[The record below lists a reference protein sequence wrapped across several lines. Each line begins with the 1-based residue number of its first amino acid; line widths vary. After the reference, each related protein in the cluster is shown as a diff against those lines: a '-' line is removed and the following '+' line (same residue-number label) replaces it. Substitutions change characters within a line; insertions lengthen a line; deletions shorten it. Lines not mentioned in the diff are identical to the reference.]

1 MARAPVREGTVMIV
15 AVYGSAAPKPGTP
28 LYQNALELGRLLAQA
43 GHTVMTGGY
52 GGTMEAVSRGAAEAG
67 GATLGVTC
75 AEIEQYRPGKANPW
89 VQQEIRTQTLPQ
101 RLEVLTRQPDAM
113 IALPG
118 GIGTLCE
125 ISLALNL
132 MVISP
137 APPKPFIL
145 IGTSWEKVFRQFFT
159 VNHEMINELDQP
171 RVQFAR
177 DPLDAVTY
185 LQKSLS

>member
-1 MARAPVREGTVMIV
+1 MIV
-15 AVYGSAAPKPGTP
+15 AVYGSAAPKPGSS
-28 LYQNALELGRLLAQA
+28 LYQSALELGRLLAQA

-52 GGTMEAVSRGAAEAG
+52 CGTMEAVSRGASEAG
-67 GATLGVTC
+67 GTSLGVTC

-89 VQQEIRTQTLPQ
+89 VQQEIRTETLPQ

-137 APPKPFIL
+137 GAPKPIIL
-145 IGTSWEKVFRQFFT
+145 IGDGWEKVFHQFFT
-159 VNHEMINELDQP
+159 VNHEMINDLDQA

-177 DPLDAVTY
+177 DPLEAVTY

>member
-177 DPLDAVTY
+177 DPIDAVTY
-185 LQKSLS
+185 LQKSLF

>member
-1 MARAPVREGTVMIV
+1 MIV

-43 GHTVMTGGY
+43 GYTVMTGGY
-52 GGTMEAVSRGAAEAG
+52 SGTMEAVSRGAAEAG
-67 GATLGVTC
+67 GTTLGVTC

-89 VQQEIRTQTLPQ
+89 VQQEIRTQTLLQ

-132 MVISP
+132 MVITP
-137 APPKPFIL
+137 GAPKPIIL
-145 IGTSWEKVFRQFFT
+145 IGDGWEKVFRQFFT
-159 VNHEMINELDQP
+159 LNHEMINDLDQA
-171 RVQFAR
+171 RLQFAR
-177 DPLDAVTY
+177 EPSEALAW
-185 LQKSLS
+185 LQNSFS

>member
-52 GGTMEAVSRGAAEAG
+52 GGTMEAVSRGAVEAG

-75 AEIEQYRPGKANPW
+75 AEIEQYRPGSANPW

-177 DPLDAVTY
+177 DPIDAVTY
-185 LQKSLS
+185 LQKSLF

>member
-1 MARAPVREGTVMIV
+1 MIV
-15 AVYGSAAPKPGTP
+15 AVYGSAAPKPGSS
-28 LYQNALELGRLLAQA
+28 LYQNALGLGRLLAQA

-52 GGTMEAVSRGAAEAG
+52 CGTMEAVSRGASEAG
-67 GATLGVTC
+67 GTTLGVTC
-75 AEIEQYRPGKANPW
+75 AEIEQYRPGGANPW

-132 MVISP
+132 MVITPGAS
-137 APPKPFIL
+137 KPFII
-145 IGTSWEKVFRQFFT
+145 IGTGWEKVFREFFT
-159 VNHEMINELDQP
+159 LNHEMINDLDQA
-171 RVQFAR
+171 RLQFAQ
-177 DPLDAVTY
+177 DPVEAVAC
-185 LQKSLS
+185 LQKSLT

>member
-1 MARAPVREGTVMIV
+1 MIV

-43 GHTVMTGGY
+43 GYTVMTGGY
-52 GGTMEAVSRGAAEAG
+52 SGTMEAVSRGTAEAG
-67 GATLGVTC
+67 GTTLGVTC

-89 VQQEIRTQTLPQ
+89 VQQEIRTQTLLQ

-132 MVISP
+132 MVITP
-137 APPKPFIL
+137 GAPKPFIL
-145 IGTSWEKVFRQFFT
+145 IGDGWEKVFRQFFT
-159 VNHEMINELDQP
+159 LNHEMINDLDQA
-171 RVQFAR
+171 RLQFAH
-177 DPLDAVTY
+177 DPSEALAW
-185 LQKSLS
+185 LQNSFS

>member
-1 MARAPVREGTVMIV
+1 MIV

-28 LYQNALELGRLLAQA
+28 FYQNALELGRLLAQA

-75 AEIEQYRPGKANPW
+75 AEIEQYRPGGANPW

-145 IGTSWEKVFRQFFT
+145 IGTSWEKVFQQFFT
-159 VNHEMINELDQP
+159 VNHEMINDLDQA
-171 RVQFAR
+171 RVQFAP

>member
-1 MARAPVREGTVMIV
+1 MARVLV
-15 AVYGSAAPKPGTP
+15 P
-28 LYQNALELGRLLAQA
+28 LANGCEEL
-43 GHTVMTGGY
+43 
-52 GGTMEAVSRGAAEAG
+52 EAVTIIDLLRRAGIEVVVAGLADGPVTASRGVV
-67 GATLGVTC
+67 L
-75 AEIEQYRPGKANPW
+75 
-89 VQQEIRTQTLPQ
+89 LPDCS
-101 RLEVLTRQPDAM
+101 LDAVIDDDFDM

-159 VNHEMINELDQP
+159 VNHEMINDLDQA

-177 DPLDAVTY
+177 DPLEAVTY

>member
-1 MARAPVREGTVMIV
+1 MIV
-15 AVYGSAAPKPGTP
+15 AVYGSAAPKPGSP

-52 GGTMEAVSRGAAEAG
+52 CGTMEAVSRGASEAG
-67 GATLGVTC
+67 GTTLGVTC

-177 DPLDAVTY
+177 DPIDAVTY
-185 LQKSLS
+185 LQKSLF

>member
-1 MARAPVREGTVMIV
+1 MIV
-15 AVYGSAAPKPGTP
+15 AVYGSAAPKPGNP

-52 GGTMEAVSRGAAEAG
+52 GGTMEAVSRGAAETG

-75 AEIEQYRPGKANPW
+75 AEIEQYRPGGANPW

-118 GIGTLCE
+118 SIGTL
-125 ISLALNL
+125 
-132 MVISP
+132 
-137 APPKPFIL
+137 
-145 IGTSWEKVFRQFFT
+145 
-159 VNHEMINELDQP
+159 
-171 RVQFAR
+171 
-177 DPLDAVTY
+177 
-185 LQKSLS
+185 